1 MGWHRCPHQASWMAS
16 VGCSGVPTAQKGYRL
31 SLWHR
36 WVPTVEMG
44 PHGMDV
50 PLAQGGPVAQK
61 VPHGTEGA
69 PWHGQPNG
77 AKGSLWWRW
86 VPMAWMSPWCSWVP
100 IVEMGPHGVDV
111 PMAQGGPCGGD
122 GSPWHRHPHGTGGSP
137 WHGYPHDGDE
147 VSPWRDDPIAQQV
160 PHSTSWWHRW
170 VPAALW
176 CPTSTLVP
184 VTQTKAGPC
193 PTGPSSAGGTRCPPS
208 GCCVHPS
215 G

>member
-44 PHGMDV
+44 PHG
-50 PLAQGGPVAQK
+50 
-61 VPHGTEGA
+61 TEGA
-69 PWHGQPNG
+69 PWH
-77 AKGSLWWRW
+77 RW
-86 VPMAWMSPWCSWVP
+86 VPMAWMSHWHRGVPWHRRCPMAWTTQWCKGVP
-100 IVEMGPHGVDV
+100 VVEMGPHGMDV
-111 PMAQGGPCGGD
+111 PMVQLGPHSGD
-122 GSPWHRHPHGTGGSP
+122 GSPWRGRPHGTGGSP

-147 VSPWRDDPIAQQV
+147 GSPWCDDPIAQQV
-160 PHSTSWWHRW
+160 PHSTLWWHRW
-170 VPAALW
+170 VPAPLW
-176 CPTSTLVP
+176 CPTLTLVP